1 MAKCK
6 RYRKRFDEINVI
18 PFIDIMLVL
27 LVMVLTTATFI
38 KQGVIPVELPEA
50 KTTTKEDVQ
59 KEVTVYVNAKGEMFF
74 EKEQVGLA
82 ALEEKLSKLSKEQTV
97 VLRSDKESR
106 FQDFVSVMDILK
118 RLNHEQ
124 LYIVTKEQEQK

>member
-6 RYRKRFDEINVI
+6 KSHKKFDSINVI

-38 KQGVIPVELPEA
+38 KQGVIPVNLPKA
-50 KTTTKEDVQ
+50 KATDKKDTK

-74 EKEQVGLA
+74 GKDKVDLVTLEKR
-82 ALEEKLSKLSKEQTV
+82 LSAVNKSQTV
-97 VLRSDKESR
+97 ILRSDKESK

-118 RLNHEQ
+118 RLGHEQ
-124 LYIVTKEQEQK
+124 LYIVTKK

>member
-1 MAKCK
+1 MARCK
-6 RYRKRFDEINVI
+6 KAKKRFDEINVI

-50 KTTTKEDVQ
+50 KASTKEEIK
-59 KEVTVYVNAKGEMFF
+59 KEITVYVNAKGEMFF
-74 EKEQVGLA
+74 EKEKVDA
-82 ALEEKLSKLSKEQTV
+82 KTLEERLSGISKDQTV

-106 FQDFVSVMDILK
+106 FQDFVNVMDILK
-118 RLNHEQ
+118 RLKHEQ
-124 LYIVTKEQEQK
+124 LYIVTKE

>member
-6 RYRKRFDEINVI
+6 KSHKKFDQINVI

-38 KQGVIPVELPEA
+38 KQGVIPVDLPDA
-50 KTTTKEDVQ
+50 KATKKEDLK
-59 KEVTVYVNAKGEMFF
+59 KEVTVYVNAKGEMFY
-74 EKEQVGLA
+74 EKEKVDLKT
-82 ALEEKLSKLSKEQTV
+82 LEQKLSTLSKKQTV

-124 LYIVTKEQEQK
+124 LYIVTKE

>member
-1 MAKCK
+1 MAKFK
-6 RYRKRFDEINVI
+6 KQRKRFDEINVI

-27 LVMVLTTATFI
+27 LVMVLTTATFVN
-38 KQGVIPVELPEA
+38 QGIIPIELPKA
-50 KTTTKEDVQ
+50 KASKKEDTKQ
-59 KEVTVYVNAKGEMFF
+59 EVTVYVNDKGEMFF
-74 EKEQVGLA
+74 EKEMVDLKT
-82 ALEEKLSKLSKEQTV
+82 LETKLSALSKEQTV

-124 LYIVTKEQEQK
+124 LYIVTKE

>member
-6 RYRKRFDEINVI
+6 KSHKRFDQINVI

-38 KQGVIPVELPEA
+38 KQGVIPVDLPDA
-50 KTTTKEDVQ
+50 KASTKEDVK
-59 KEVTVYVNAKGEMFF
+59 KEVTVYVNAKGEMFLDK
-74 EKEQVGLA
+74 EKVDLKSLEQ
-82 ALEEKLSKLSKEQTV
+82 KLSQISTKQTV
-97 VLRSDKESR
+97 ILRSDKESR

-118 RLNHEQ
+118 RLHHEQ
-124 LYIVTKEQEQK
+124 LYIVTKE

>member
-6 RYRKRFDEINVI
+6 KAKKRFDEINVI

-38 KQGVIPVELPEA
+38 KQGVIPVNLPDA
-50 KTTTKEDVQ
+50 KATDKKDVK

-74 EKEQVGLA
+74 EKEKVSLAGL
-82 ALEEKLSKLSKEQTV
+82 EKKLSEISKKQTV
-97 VLRSDKESR
+97 VLRSDKESK

-118 RLNHEQ
+118 RLGHEQ
-124 LYIVTKEQEQK
+124 LYIVTKK

>member
-6 RYRKRFDEINVI
+6 KVKKRFDEINVI

-50 KTTTKEDVQ
+50 KTSKKENLQ
-59 KEVTVYVNAKGEMFF
+59 KEITIYVNAQGDIFL
-74 EKEQVGLA
+74 EKEKVSLEI
-82 ALEEKLSKLSKEQTV
+82 LEERLAVIPKEQTV
-97 VLRSDKESR
+97 ILRSDKESR

-118 RLNHEQ
+118 RLKHEQ
-124 LYIVTKEQEQK
+124 LYIVTKE

>member
-6 RYRKRFDEINVI
+6 KSHKRFDQINVI

-38 KQGVIPVELPEA
+38 KQGVIPVDLPDA
-50 KTTTKEDVQ
+50 KASKKEDVK
-59 KEVTVYVNAKGEMFF
+59 KEVTVYVNAKGEMFLDK
-74 EKEQVGLA
+74 EKVDLKTLEQ
-82 ALEEKLSKLSKEQTV
+82 KLSQISTKQTV

-118 RLNHEQ
+118 RLHHEQ
-124 LYIVTKEQEQK
+124 LYIVTKE